1 TLPKAPYPRRQAGPR
16 RARPRGEDHRSR
28 PSRRRVR
35 GHLHGPAPDSGDDR
49 RHRRAGGRGR
59 HRTLHHVGRPHDAL
73 SRGHRPPQ
81 AGGGERRGRFW
92 RRHHPRLGHCA
103 AQEDGRRGDLH
114 PGRHYPRDRRVG
126 AEQRPAAAMTMQPSR
141 VTIYEVGPRDGLQN
155 ESARLPVDAKVR
167 LVEALAAAGLSRIEV
182 GSFVRADWIP
192 QLADTEEVARRALRI
207 PRVQLSA
214 LVPNR
219 HGLERAI
226 ASGMREVAVFM
237 SSSEAHNQKNTNKPI
252 ARSLELFGEIVPEA
266 LRNGLTV
273 RAYLSTVWGCPYEG
287 AVDPMRSFQLARQL
301 RDMGCRE
308 ISLGDTIGVG
318 NPLQT
323 RRLLELFLGG
333 KGSLGPLARDEVALH
348 LHDTNGTALANALV
362 GLEMGIT
369 TFDTAIGGLGGCPY
383 APGAAGNL
391 ATEDLAGMLSDMGI
405 ETGIDLDKLVDAG
418 LLAQQVIGRKL
429 PGRRLQAALGRRV
442 GGEARPAAS
451 T

>member
-1 TLPKAPYPRRQAGPR
+1 
-16 RARPRGEDHRSR
+16 
-28 PSRRRVR
+28 
-35 GHLHGPAPDSGDDR
+35 
-49 RHRRAGGRGR
+49 
-59 HRTLHHVGRPHDAL
+59 
-73 SRGHRPPQ
+73 
-81 AGGGERRGRFW
+81 
-92 RRHHPRLGHCA
+92 
-103 AQEDGRRGDLH
+103 
-114 PGRHYPRDRRVG
+114 
-126 AEQRPAAAMTMQPSR
+126 MTMQPSR

-155 ESARLPVDAKVR
+155 ESARLPVEAKVR
-167 LVEALAAAGLSRIEV
+167 LVEALAASGLSRIEV

-192 QLADTEEVARRALRI
+192 QLADTEEVARRAIRI
-207 PRVQLSA
+207 PGIHLSA

-226 ASGMREVAVFM
+226 ASGLREVAVFM
-237 SSSEAHNQKNTNKPI
+237 SSSEAHNQKNTNKSI
-252 ARSLELFGEIVPEA
+252 ARSLELFGDIVPEA
-266 LRNGLTV
+266 LRNGMTV

-287 AVDPMRSFQLARQL
+287 AVDPMRSLQLAREL

-323 RRLLELFLGG
+323 RRLLDLFLGG
-333 KGSLGPLARDEVALH
+333 KGSLKPLAREEVALH

-418 LLAQQVIGRKL
+418 LLAQQLIGRKL
-429 PGRRLQAALGRRV
+429 PGRRLQAALGRRI
-442 GGEARPAAS
+442 GGEARAAAS